1 MSKTITL
8 YKKDQI
14 IPEESVPKFKI
25 GKKWIGRGT
34 PCFIVA
40 EIGINFDADHE
51 KALKMI
57 DASAEA
63 GCDAVKFQV
72 FRSERMYT
80 QGAGKL
86 MAANG
91 KKVDIHKLLKTVELP
106 YEWLSELKKHT
117 EKRGMEFFASVCDEV
132 SADALRDAGTV
143 AYKIASYE
151 AGSHVPLIA
160 HVSGK
165 GLPIIMSCGGCT
177 ISETEEAVSTSRN
190 EGQKNIVLMHC
201 IAKYDAPLSTLNL
214 NVIRTLMG
222 QFPGTIIGY
231 SDHSADPTAAPI
243 AAVALGAKMVEKH
256 ITLDKKSEGPDHSFA
271 LEPHQLKAMVKAIR
285 QTESKLK
292 QGKGVK
298 VDLKLLGRS
307 DRNPFL
313 EEVYVRDFAFR
324 KLFVIKNIK
333 KNELFTSENI
343 AVLRPGEKGKKFAK
357 TALHSRYYDT
367 LIGKKGNGARAT
379 RPLKVG
385 DPVTWDAVLNSKA

>member
-1 MSKTITL
+1 MSKTITIH
-8 YKKDQI
+8 KKDQI
-14 IPEESVPKFKI
+14 LAEDSIPRFKI
-25 GKKWIGRGT
+25 GKKWIGRGE

-51 KALKMI
+51 KALEMI

-86 MAANG
+86 VAANG

-106 YEWLSELKKHT
+106 YEWLSELKKYA
-117 EKRGMEFFASVCDEV
+117 EKRGMEFFASVCDEI
-132 SADALRDAGTV
+132 SADALRDSGTV

-151 AGSHVPLIA
+151 TGSHIPLIA

-177 ISETEEAVSTSRN
+177 ISETEEAVETSRSQ
-190 EGQKNIVLMHC
+190 GQKNIVLMHC

-214 NVIRTLMG
+214 NVIKTLMG
-222 QFPGTIIGY
+222 QFPGLIIGY
-231 SDHSADPTAAPI
+231 SDHSAHATAAPI

-271 LEPHQLKAMVKAIR
+271 LEPKELKDMVKAIR
-285 QTESKLK
+285 KTEANLK
-292 QGKGVK
+292 AGKGIQVDTK
-298 VDLKLLGRS
+298 VLGRA

-324 KLFVIKNIK
+324 KIFVIKNIK
-333 KNELFTSENI
+333 KNELISANNI
-343 AVLRPGEKGKKFAK
+343 AVLRPGEKGKKYAK
-357 TALHSRYYDT
+357 LALNSRYFDL
-367 LIGKKGNGARAT
+367 LIGKNGKGARAT
-379 RPLKVG
+379 HPMKVG
-385 DPVTWDAVLNSKA
+385 DPVTWNDVLHS